1 MSPTPFDHIPVSD
14 PGTPD
19 LQSTS
24 RFIFW
29 IGKNQRRI
37 ILTGTFFGIV
47 NLLCVALMPGILGR
61 GIQSIADNRDADLI
75 HWVKIALL
83 IGVIQAGAGIMRHRR
98 AVASWISAASRL
110 QQLISRQ
117 AVHLGADLPR
127 LVSTGEVSA
136 INSND
141 VERVARIYDLIPRMT
156 GAIISFIV
164 VAILL
169 ITSAPEMGLMVVIA
183 VPVLS
188 LLIAP
193 IIKPL
198 QNRESTQRE
207 RLSSSSALAA
217 DIVAGLRILRGIGGE
232 RVFIERFRKTSQ
244 DVRAAAVK
252 TAVMRAL
259 LDALQVLLPGALIVG
274 VIWIGGRLVSQGDM
288 KVGELLAFY
297 GYSSFLMIPLQVLTE
312 SAQRITSGA
321 VAARRVIRL
330 LNVRPLHNFGQ
341 ESAPSQFTEIRDAI
355 SGLSVTEGSFTSVVC
370 DNSLTADELVD
381 RLGGYDDPS
390 LVTIDG
396 AAYKEFTKESIRTL
410 IYSQQKE
417 PAILTGT
424 IATHFAVKNSGAITI
439 EQALDAASA
448 QDVIYSLEGDGL
460 TAEVVE
466 RGRTLSGGQRQRL
479 ALARTLFVDAPVT
492 ILDDPTSAVD
502 AHTENRIA
510 ERMRELRQGRTTI
523 VFTNSPL
530 ILDKSDHVVL
540 LMNGK
545 VAEEGRHSQLLLT
558 SENYRRLVVRG
569 S

>member
-14 PGTPD
+14 PGMPD
-19 LQSTS
+19 LRST
-24 RFIFW
+24 RNFIFW
-29 IGKNQRRI
+29 IGIKQRRI
-37 ILTGTFFGIV
+37 ILTGTFFGIL
-47 NLLCVALMPGILGR
+47 NLLCVALMPGILGH
-61 GIQSIADNRDADLI
+61 GIQAIADNRDNELI
-75 HWVKIALL
+75 RWVEIALL
-83 IGVIQAGAGIMRHRR
+83 IGVIQASAGIFRHRR

-117 AVHLGADLPR
+117 AVRLGADLPR

-141 VERVARIYDLIPRMT
+141 VERVSRIYDLIPRMC
-156 GAIISFIV
+156 GAIVSFLV
-164 VAILL
+164 VATLL
-169 ITSAPEMGLMVVIA
+169 ITSSPEMGLMVVIA
-183 VPVLS
+183 VPLLS

-198 QNRESTQRE
+198 QHRESTQRD

-232 RVFIERFRKTSQ
+232 NVFIDRFRKTSQ
-244 DVRAAAVK
+244 DVRAAAVR

-274 VIWIGGRLVSQGDM
+274 VIWIGGNLVSRGEM

-330 LNVRPLHNFGQ
+330 LSVQPLHSFG
-341 ESAPSQFTEIRDAI
+341 EAEVPTHFSEIYEVD
-355 SGLSVTEGSFTSVVC
+355 SGLRIKAGSFTSVVC
-370 DNSLTADELVD
+370 DNSLTADDLVD
-381 RLGGYDDPS
+381 RLGGFEDPS
-390 LVTIDG
+390 KIKIDG
-396 AAYKEFTKESIRTL
+396 KSLKDFNKDEIRRL
-410 IYSQQKE
+410 IYSQEKE

-424 IATHFAVKNSGAITI
+424 IATHFAVKHSGSISV
-439 EQALDAASA
+439 EESLDAASA
-448 QDVIYSLEGDGL
+448 RDILDSLEGDGFS
-460 TAEVVE
+460 AEVVE

-510 ERMRELRQGRTTI
+510 ERIRKLRNGRTTV

-530 ILDKSDHVVL
+530 ILDKSDSVVL
-540 LMNGK
+540 LVDGK
-545 VAEEGRHSQLLLT
+545 VAAEGSHRNLLANSQD
-558 SENYRRLVVRG
+558 YRRLVVRG